1 MLWRLTKRAKVTA
14 SARLGIE
21 LAEEATRRLVESGA
35 GEAAARVAFHQTDL
49 RAHPLHDA
57 TVVWYG
63 PQPDTAKIIAPELLP
78 RLRHERPVGS
88 TTRLLMTGAFLPPEA
103 EGARL
108 NRAFLFLKRD
118 SVATQA
124 QLLSGDVAQRDFAV
138 LYGGKTNGRRVV
150 VEYLVDGIG

>member
-1 MLWRLTKRAKVTA
+1 M
-14 SARLGIE
+14 
-21 LAEEATRRLVESGA
+21 
-35 GEAAARVAFHQTDL
+35 
-49 RAHPLHDA
+49 
-57 TVVWYG
+57 VWYG
-63 PQPDTAKIIAPELLP
+63 PQPNTAKVIAPELLP

-124 QLLSGDVAQRDFAV
+124 QLLSGGQTGCGLHSYEALWSTELPCARGRGALSGGARAV
-138 LYGGKTNGRRVV
+138 GA
-150 VEYLVDGIG
+150 

>member
-1 MLWRLTKRAKVTA
+1 MK
-14 SARLGIE
+14 
-21 LAEEATRRLVESGA
+21 SGA

-108 NRAFLFLKRD
+108 NTGPSSSETRWRRKRRCSPETWLNATLLRAVW
-118 SVATQA
+118 S
-124 QLLSGDVAQRDFAV
+124 
-138 LYGGKTNGRRVV
+138 GGKTNGRRVV
-150 VEYLVDGIG
+150 VEHFVGGLVSARTA